1 MATIFLSFANDDQAF
16 ATELRRSLNELGH
29 EVSSFDAELTPG
41 ERIGDLVDEEA
52 PITRYKHYEYGQSKL
67 IPVHFDRQVPPG
79 TFEYTLSY
87 LIEHECA
94 LSWFD
99 ER

>member
-1 MATIFLSFANDDQAF
+1 
-16 ATELRRSLNELGH
+16 
-29 EVSSFDAELTPG
+29 
-41 ERIGDLVDEEA
+41 LVDEEA
-52 PITRYKHYEYGQSKL
+52 PIARYEHYEYGQSKL
-67 IPVHFDRQVPPG
+67 IPVHFDRQVLPG

-87 LIEHECA
+87 LIEHERA